1 MRHDPRDYTRR
12 DINAALESPHVPDA
26 DKAALRAELM
36 RREWQAVADVFERG
50 AACSGCEYYRWS
62 YASGMGFDAECRV
75 LSTPGTHPW
84 QCPQYDRGLNE
95 DEDEQNRDDK

>member
-12 DINAALESPHVPDA
+12 DIDAALESPHVPDA
-26 DKAALRAELM
+26 DKVALRAELT
-36 RREWQAVADVFERG
+36 RRGWQAVADIFERG
-50 AACSGCEYYRWS
+50 GACGGCEYYRWW

-84 QCPQYDRGLNE
+84 QCPQYDRGPNE
-95 DEDEQNRDDK
+95 DEEEQNRDDG